1 MLYLK
6 KIYLQQVYPS
16 NAPCCLNTETFRG
29 LKMSKIMNIKDL
41 GVNDIPIAGG
51 KAANLGELTSAGF
64 DVPPGFVLTTE
75 SYDYFLESNGLG
87 DLLVTV
93 MENLDVSSDSKVQE
107 ASANIRRAFEVGK
120 IPEDLEEQIVAEYE
134 KLGRGSYPLV
144 AVRSSA
150 TAEDLPTASFA
161 GQQDTYLN
169 VSNPQSLLES
179 VKKCWSSLFTP
190 RAIAYRVQKG
200 FDHTTVKLAVVVQ
213 RMISS
218 DRSGIMFT
226 IDPNSELPHI
236 IIEAGYGLGEALVGG
251 KVTPDTYCV
260 DKFHRKIL
268 NKRISTQTW
277 MLVRG
282 DSGECI
288 RMEVPAEM
296 SKEQKITDEQIHEL
310 AEIGNQI
317 EMHYNKPMDIEWC
330 IEKGDTFVVQARP
343 ITTLSNGDKK
353 AHNCKMD
360 EPKGELTTQRTIL
373 AKGLG
378 ASPGIAGGAVKIYN
392 EGMSLDEVKEGD
404 VMVTQM
410 TTPDMVPAMTRA
422 VAIVTDEGGMT
433 CHAAIV
439 ARELGIP
446 CIVGASDATKV
457 LKNGMKVTVH
467 GQMGVVYE
475 GVEEKKETPAPAP
488 MAAAVAS
495 VPVTATKI
503 MVNIGVPQKAEEI
516 SQLPVQGVGLMRIE
530 FLFTS
535 YIQEHPCALIEQGR
549 SQELIDNLAN
559 GIAMVGKAFYP
570 RPVVLRTS
578 DFKTNEYHDMKGGS
592 KYEPKESNPMIGWRG
607 CSRYVSESYR
617 EAFMCELRA
626 VKKARDEMGL
636 RNIWVMLPFVRT
648 LDELDKIEAM
658 MKEVGLYRG
667 NDFKLYLMAEVP
679 VIIFMAEEFAER
691 CDGFSIGS
699 NDLTQL
705 TMGADRDSDVLGK
718 MGYFDERNEAIKRAI
733 AHLIRS
739 AHKKG
744 VPVSICGQGPSV
756 YPEFAEFLVR
766 EGIDSIS
773 LNPDTVLSTIRHV
786 AAAEQR
792 LLLEGVRAGKKKK
805 KK

>member
-1 MLYLK
+1 
-6 KIYLQQVYPS
+6 
-16 NAPCCLNTETFRG
+16 
-29 LKMSKIMNIKDL
+29 MSKIISIKDL
-41 GVNDIPIAGG
+41 GVDDIPIAGG

-64 DVPPGFVLTTE
+64 EVPPGFVLTTE

-87 DLLVTV
+87 DLLATV
-93 MENLDVSSDSKVQE
+93 MENLDVSSDEKVQE
-107 ASANIRRAFEVGK
+107 ASVNIRRAFEVGK
-120 IPEDLEEQIVAEYE
+120 IPEDLEELIISEYE
-134 KLGRGSYPLV
+134 KLGNGSNPLV

-161 GQQDTYLN
+161 GQQDTFLN

-179 VKKCWSSLFTP
+179 IKRCWSSLFTP

-200 FDHTTVKLAVVVQ
+200 FDHASVKLAVVVQ

-226 IDPNSELPHI
+226 VDPNSELPHI

-268 NKRISTQTW
+268 NKRISNQTW
-277 MLVRG
+277 MLIRG
-282 DSGECI
+282 ESGECM
-288 RMEVPAEM
+288 RMEVPSEIT
-296 SKEQKITDEQIHEL
+296 KEQKITDKQIYEL

-330 IEKGDTFVVQARP
+330 IEKDQIYIVQARP
-343 ITTLSNGDKK
+343 ITTLSNDEKK
-353 AHNCKMD
+353 MHSCNVEGGK
-360 EPKGELTTQRTIL
+360 EELESQRTIL
-373 AKGLG
+373 VKGLG
-378 ASPGIAGGAVKIYN
+378 ASPGIAGGPVKIFS
-392 EGMSLDEVKEGD
+392 EEMSLDEVKEGD

-422 VAIVTDEGGMT
+422 AAIVTDEGGMT

-446 CIVGASDATKV
+446 CVVGASDATKV
-457 LKNGMKVTVH
+457 LRDGMMVTVH

-475 GVEEKKETPAPAP
+475 GVEKEKKDAPSTAP
-488 MAAAVAS
+488 VAVAS

-503 MVNIGVPQKAEEI
+503 MVNIGVPQKAEEYA
-516 SQLPVQGVGLMRIE
+516 QLPVQGIGLMRIE

-648 LDELDKIEAM
+648 LEELDKIEAM
-658 MKEVGLYRG
+658 
-667 NDFKLYLMAEVP
+667 
-679 VIIFMAEEFAER
+679 
-691 CDGFSIGS
+691 
-699 NDLTQL
+699 
-705 TMGADRDSDVLGK
+705 
-718 MGYFDERNEAIKRAI
+718 
-733 AHLIRS
+733 
-739 AHKKG
+739 
-744 VPVSICGQGPSV
+744 
-756 YPEFAEFLVR
+756 
-766 EGIDSIS
+766 
-773 LNPDTVLSTIRHV
+773 
-786 AAAEQR
+786 
-792 LLLEGVRAGKKKK
+792 
-805 KK
+805 

>member
-1 MLYLK
+1 
-6 KIYLQQVYPS
+6 
-16 NAPCCLNTETFRG
+16 
-29 LKMSKIMNIKDL
+29 MSRIMSIKDL

-64 DVPPGFVLTTE
+64 EVPPGFVLTTE

-87 DLLVTV
+87 NLLATV
-93 MENLDVSSDSKVQE
+93 MENLDVSSDAKVQE
-107 ASANIRRAFEVGK
+107 ASANIRTAFEVGK
-120 IPEDLEEQIVAEYE
+120 IPQDMEEQIIAEYE

-200 FDHTTVKLAVVVQ
+200 FDHSVVKLAVVVQ

-251 KVTPDTYCV
+251 KVTPDTYSV

-282 DSGECI
+282 ESGECI
-288 RMEVPAEM
+288 RMDVPEEM
-296 SKEQKITDEQIHEL
+296 TKAQKITDEQIHEL
-310 AEIGNQI
+310 AEVGNQI

-330 IEKGDTFVVQARP
+330 IEKGKLFVVQARP
-343 ITTLSNGDKK
+343 ITTLSNGEKK
-353 AHNCKMD
+353 EQTAKAD
-360 EPKGELTTQRTIL
+360 EPREDLTAQRTIL

-378 ASPGIAGGAVKIYN
+378 ASPGIAGGVVKIFS
-392 EGMSLDEVKEGD
+392 EDMCMDVIVEGD

-422 VAIVTDEGGMT
+422 AAIVTDEGGMT

-446 CIVGASDATKV
+446 CVVGASDATKV
-457 LKNGMKVTVH
+457 LKEGMKVTVH

-475 GVEEKKETPAPAP
+475 GVEEKKREEKAAPV
-488 MAAAVAS
+488 AVAS

-503 MVNIGVPQKAEEI
+503 MVNVGVPQKAEEI
-516 SQLPVQGVGLMRIE
+516 AQLPVQGVGLMRIE

-535 YIQEHPCALIEQGR
+535 YIQEHPCAIIEQGR
-549 SQELIDNLAN
+549 SEELIDSLAN

-578 DFKTNEYHDMKGGS
+578 DFKTNEYRDMKGGS

-626 VKKARDEMGL
+626 VKKVRDEMGL
-636 RNIWVMLPFVRT
+636 KNIWVMLPFVRT
-648 LDELDKIEAM
+648 LDELDKIEKM
-658 MKEVGLYRG
+658 MNEVGLYRG

-792 LLLEGVRAGKKKK
+792 IIMEDIRSRKK
-805 KK
+805 

>member
-1 MLYLK
+1 
-6 KIYLQQVYPS
+6 
-16 NAPCCLNTETFRG
+16 
-29 LKMSKIMNIKDL
+29 MSKIISIKDL
-41 GVNDIPIAGG
+41 GVDDIPIAGG

-64 DVPPGFVLTTE
+64 EVPPGFVLTTE

-87 DLLVTV
+87 DLLATV
-93 MENLDVSSDSKVQE
+93 MENLDVSSDEKVQE
-107 ASANIRRAFEVGK
+107 ASVNIRRAFEVGK
-120 IPEDLEEQIVAEYE
+120 IPEDLEELIISEYE
-134 KLGRGSYPLV
+134 KLGNGSNPLV

-161 GQQDTYLN
+161 GQQDTFLN

-179 VKKCWSSLFTP
+179 IKRCWSSLFTP

-200 FDHTTVKLAVVVQ
+200 FDHASVKLAVVVQ

-226 IDPNSELPHI
+226 VDPNSELPHI

-268 NKRISTQTW
+268 NKRISNQTW
-277 MLVRG
+277 MLIRG
-282 DSGECI
+282 ESGECM
-288 RMEVPAEM
+288 RMEVPSEIT
-296 SKEQKITDEQIHEL
+296 KEQKITDKQIYEL

-330 IEKGDTFVVQARP
+330 IEKDQIYIVQARP
-343 ITTLSNGDKK
+343 ITTLSNDEKK
-353 AHNCKMD
+353 MHSCNVEGGK
-360 EPKGELTTQRTIL
+360 EELESQRTIL
-373 AKGLG
+373 VKGLG
-378 ASPGIAGGAVKIYN
+378 ASPGIAGGPVKIFS
-392 EGMSLDEVKEGD
+392 EEMSLDEVKEGD

-422 VAIVTDEGGMT
+422 AAIVTDEGGMT

-446 CIVGASDATKV
+446 CVVGASDATKV
-457 LKNGMKVTVH
+457 LRDGMMVTVH

-475 GVEEKKETPAPAP
+475 GVEKEKKDAPSTAP
-488 MAAAVAS
+488 VAVAS

-503 MVNIGVPQKAEEI
+503 MVNIGVPQKAEEYA
-516 SQLPVQGVGLMRIE
+516 QLPVQGIGLMRIE

-648 LDELDKIEAM
+648 LEELDKIEAM
-658 MKEVGLYRG
+658 MKEVGLYRS

-679 VIIFMAEEFAER
+679 AIVFMAEEFAER

-733 AHLIRS
+733 SHLIRS

-744 VPVSICGQGPSV
+744 IPVSICGQGPSV

-792 LLLEGVRAGKKKK
+792 LLLEGIRSMKREREH
-805 KK
+805 

>member
-1 MLYLK
+1 
-6 KIYLQQVYPS
+6 
-16 NAPCCLNTETFRG
+16 
-29 LKMSKIMNIKDL
+29 MSKIISIKDL
-41 GVNDIPIAGG
+41 GVDDIPIAGG

-64 DVPPGFVLTTE
+64 EVPPGFVLTTE

-87 DLLVTV
+87 DLLATV
-93 MENLDVSSDSKVQE
+93 MENLDVSSDEKVQE
-107 ASANIRRAFEVGK
+107 ASVNIRRAFEVGK
-120 IPEDLEEQIVAEYE
+120 IPEDLEELIISEYE
-134 KLGRGSYPLV
+134 KLGNGSNPLV

-161 GQQDTYLN
+161 GQQDTFLN

-179 VKKCWSSLFTP
+179 IKRCWSSLFTP

-200 FDHTTVKLAVVVQ
+200 FDHASVKLAVVVQ

-226 IDPNSELPHI
+226 VDPNSELPHI

-268 NKRISTQTW
+268 NKRISNQTW
-277 MLVRG
+277 MLIRG
-282 DSGECI
+282 ESGECM
-288 RMEVPAEM
+288 RMEVPSEIT
-296 SKEQKITDEQIHEL
+296 KEQKITDKQIYEL

-330 IEKGDTFVVQARP
+330 IEKDQIYIVQARP
-343 ITTLSNGDKK
+343 ITTLSNDEKK
-353 AHNCKMD
+353 MHSCNVEGGK
-360 EPKGELTTQRTIL
+360 EELESQRTIL
-373 AKGLG
+373 VKGLG
-378 ASPGIAGGAVKIYN
+378 ASPGIAGGPVKIFS
-392 EGMSLDEVKEGD
+392 EEMSLDEVKEGD

-422 VAIVTDEGGMT
+422 AAIVTDEGGMT

-446 CIVGASDATKV
+446 CVVGASDATKV
-457 LKNGMKVTVH
+457 LRDGMMVTVH

-475 GVEEKKETPAPAP
+475 GVEKEKKDAPSTAP
-488 MAAAVAS
+488 VAVAS

-503 MVNIGVPQKAEEI
+503 MVNIGVPQKAEEYA
-516 SQLPVQGVGLMRIE
+516 QLPVQGIGLMRIE

-648 LDELDKIEAM
+648 LEELDKIEAM
-658 MKEVGLYRG
+658 MKEVGLYRS

-679 VIIFMAEEFAER
+679 AIVFMAEEFAER

-733 AHLIRS
+733 SHLIRS

-744 VPVSICGQGPSV
+744 IPVSICGQGPSV

-792 LLLEGVRAGKKKK
+792 LLLEGIRSMKRERED
-805 KK
+805 

>member
-1 MLYLK
+1 
-6 KIYLQQVYPS
+6 
-16 NAPCCLNTETFRG
+16 
-29 LKMSKIMNIKDL
+29 MSKIISIKDL
-41 GVNDIPIAGG
+41 GVDDIPIAGG

-64 DVPPGFVLTTE
+64 EVPPGFVLTTE

-87 DLLVTV
+87 DLLATV
-93 MENLDVSSDSKVQE
+93 MENLDVSSDEKVQE
-107 ASANIRRAFEVGK
+107 ASVNIRRAFEVGK
-120 IPEDLEEQIVAEYE
+120 IPEDLEELIISEYE
-134 KLGRGSYPLV
+134 KLGNGSNPLV

-161 GQQDTYLN
+161 GQQDTFLN

-179 VKKCWSSLFTP
+179 IKRCWSSLFTP

-200 FDHTTVKLAVVVQ
+200 FDHASVKLAVVVQ

-226 IDPNSELPHI
+226 VDPNSELPHI

-268 NKRISTQTW
+268 NKRISNQTW

-282 DSGECI
+282 DSGECM
-288 RMEVPAEM
+288 RMEVPSEIT
-296 SKEQKITDEQIHEL
+296 KEQKITDKQIYEL

-330 IEKGDTFVVQARP
+330 IEKDQIYVVQARP
-343 ITTLSNGDKK
+343 ITTLSNDEKK
-353 AHNCKMD
+353 MHSCNVEGGK
-360 EPKGELTTQRTIL
+360 EELESQRTIL
-373 AKGLG
+373 VKGLG
-378 ASPGIAGGAVKIYN
+378 ASPGIAGGPVKIFS
-392 EGMSLDEVKEGD
+392 EEMSLDEVKEGD

-422 VAIVTDEGGMT
+422 AAIVTDEGGMT

-446 CIVGASDATKV
+446 CVVGASDATKV
-457 LKNGMKVTVH
+457 LKDGMMVTVH

-475 GVEEKKETPAPAP
+475 GVEKEKKDAPSTAP
-488 MAAAVAS
+488 VAVAS

-503 MVNIGVPQKAEEI
+503 MVNIGVPQKAEEYA
-516 SQLPVQGVGLMRIE
+516 QLPVQGIGLMRIE

-648 LDELDKIEAM
+648 LEELDKIEAM
-658 MKEVGLYRG
+658 MKEVGLYRS

-679 VIIFMAEEFAER
+679 AIVFMAEEFAER

-733 AHLIRS
+733 SHLIRS

-744 VPVSICGQGPSV
+744 IPVSICGQGPSV

-792 LLLEGVRAGKKKK
+792 LLLEGIRSMKRERED
-805 KK
+805 

>member
-1 MLYLK
+1 
-6 KIYLQQVYPS
+6 
-16 NAPCCLNTETFRG
+16 
-29 LKMSKIMNIKDL
+29 
-41 GVNDIPIAGG
+41 
-51 KAANLGELTSAGF
+51 
-64 DVPPGFVLTTE
+64 
-75 SYDYFLESNGLG
+75 
-87 DLLVTV
+87 
-93 MENLDVSSDSKVQE
+93 
-107 ASANIRRAFEVGK
+107 
-120 IPEDLEEQIVAEYE
+120 
-134 KLGRGSYPLV
+134 
-144 AVRSSA
+144 
-150 TAEDLPTASFA
+150 
-161 GQQDTYLN
+161 
-169 VSNPQSLLES
+169 
-179 VKKCWSSLFTP
+179 
-190 RAIAYRVQKG
+190 
-200 FDHTTVKLAVVVQ
+200 
-213 RMISS
+213 
-218 DRSGIMFT
+218 
-226 IDPNSELPHI
+226 
-236 IIEAGYGLGEALVGG
+236 
-251 KVTPDTYCV
+251 
-260 DKFHRKIL
+260 
-268 NKRISTQTW
+268 
-277 MLVRG
+277 
-282 DSGECI
+282 
-288 RMEVPAEM
+288 
-296 SKEQKITDEQIHEL
+296 
-310 AEIGNQI
+310 
-317 EMHYNKPMDIEWC
+317 MHYNKPMDIEWC
-330 IEKGDTFVVQARP
+330 IEKGKLFVVQARP
-343 ITTLSNGDKK
+343 ITTLSNGEKK
-353 AHNCKMD
+353 EQTAKAD
-360 EPKGELTTQRTIL
+360 EPREDLTAQRTIL

-378 ASPGIAGGAVKIYN
+378 ASPGIAGGVVKIFS
-392 EGMSLDEVKEGD
+392 EDMCMDVIVEGD

-422 VAIVTDEGGMT
+422 AAIVTDEGGMT

-446 CIVGASDATKV
+446 CVVGASDATKV
-457 LKNGMKVTVH
+457 LKEGMKVTVH

-475 GVEEKKETPAPAP
+475 GVEEKKREEKAAPV
-488 MAAAVAS
+488 AVAS

-503 MVNIGVPQKAEEI
+503 MVNVGVPQKAEEI
-516 SQLPVQGVGLMRIE
+516 AQLPVQGVGLMRIE

-535 YIQEHPCALIEQGR
+535 YIQEHPCAIIEQGR
-549 SQELIDNLAN
+549 SEELIDSLAN

-578 DFKTNEYHDMKGGS
+578 DFKTNEYRDMKGGS

-626 VKKARDEMGL
+626 VKKVRDEMGL
-636 RNIWVMLPFVRT
+636 KNIWVMLPFVRT
-648 LDELDKIEAM
+648 LDELDKIEKM
-658 MKEVGLYRG
+658 MNEVGLYRG

-792 LLLEGVRAGKKKK
+792 IIMEDIRSRKK
-805 KK
+805 

>member
-1 MLYLK
+1 ML
-6 KIYLQQVYPS
+6 PD
-16 NAPCCLNTETFRG
+16 TEPFRG
-29 LKMSKIMNIKDL
+29 LYMKRIMSIKDL

-64 DVPPGFVLTTE
+64 EVPPGFVLTTE
-75 SYDYFLESNGLG
+75 SYDYFLESNGLEKVLAEVLETI
-87 DLLVTV
+87 DT
-93 MENLDVSSDSKVQE
+93 SSDATLQE
-107 ASANIRRAFEVGK
+107 ASARLRQAFEGGS
-120 IPEDLEEQIVAEYE
+120 IPKDLEDEIVKEYK
-134 KLGRGSYPLV
+134 KLGKGKYPLV

-169 VSNPQSLLES
+169 VSEPQSLMES
-179 VKKCWSSLFTP
+179 IKKCWSSLFTP
-190 RAIAYRVQKG
+190 RAIAYRVQKD
-200 FDHTTVKLAVVVQ
+200 FDHSKVKLAVVVQ

-218 DRSGIMFT
+218 ERSGIMFT

-236 IIEAGYGLGEALVGG
+236 VVEAGYGLGEALVGG

-268 NKRISTQTW
+268 SKRISTQSW

-282 DSGECI
+282 ESGECM
-288 RMEVPAEM
+288 RQEVEAG
-296 SKEQKITDEQIHEL
+296 KTKVQKITDEQVLDL
-310 AEIGNQI
+310 ADIGNRI
-317 EMHYNKPMDIEWC
+317 EMHYDKPMDIEWC
-330 IEKGDTFVVQARP
+330 IENDEIFIVQARP
-343 ITTLSNGDKK
+343 ITTLSNGEKK
-353 AHNCKMD
+353 AHACKVD
-360 EPKGELTTQRTIL
+360 GGKEELEAQRTIL
-373 AKGLG
+373 VKGLG
-378 ASPGIAGGAVKIYN
+378 ASPGVAGGAVKIYT
-392 EGMSLDEVKEGD
+392 EGTSLDEVKQGD

-422 VAIVTDEGGMT
+422 AAIVTDEGGMT

-446 CIVGASDATKV
+446 CVVGASDATKV
-457 LKNGMKVTVH
+457 LKDGMKVTVH

-475 GVEEKKETPAPAP
+475 GVEEKKEEAKAAPAV
-488 MAAAVAS
+488 AVS

-503 MVNIGVPQKAEEI
+503 MLNIGVPQKAEEYA
-516 SQLPVQGVGLMRIE
+516 QLPVQGVGLMRIE

-535 YIQEHPCALIEQGR
+535 YIQEHPCALVEQGR
-549 SQELIDNLAN
+549 SQELVDKLAD
-559 GIAMVGKAFYP
+559 GIAIVGKAFYP
-570 RPVVLRTS
+570 RPIILRTS
-578 DFKTNEYHDMKGGS
+578 DFKTNEYKDMKGGA
-592 KYEPKESNPMIGWRG
+592 KYEPKEQNPMIGWRG

-617 EAFMCELRA
+617 EAFLCELKA

-636 RNIWVMLPFVRT
+636 KNIWVMLPFVRT
-648 LDELDKIEAM
+648 IDEVKKIERM
-658 MKEVGLYRG
+658 MNDVGLYRG
-667 NDFKLYLMAEVP
+667 TDFKLYLMAEVP
-679 VIIFMAEEFAER
+679 VIIFMAEEFAEV

-718 MGYFDERNEAIKRAI
+718 MGYFDERYPAIKRAI
-733 AHLIRS
+733 GHLIKH
-739 AHKKG
+739 AHAKG
-744 VPVSICGQGPSV
+744 VPVGICGQAPSV

-773 LNPDTVLSTIRHV
+773 LNPDTVIKTISHV

-792 LLLEGVRAGKKKK
+792 MILEHLRSDKKKK

>member
-1 MLYLK
+1 
-6 KIYLQQVYPS
+6 
-16 NAPCCLNTETFRG
+16 
-29 LKMSKIMNIKDL
+29 MSKIISIKDL
-41 GVNDIPIAGG
+41 GVDDIPIAGG

-64 DVPPGFVLTTE
+64 EVPPGFVLTTE

-87 DLLVTV
+87 DLLATV
-93 MENLDVSSDSKVQE
+93 MENLDVSSDEKVQE
-107 ASANIRRAFEVGK
+107 ASVNIRRAFEVGK
-120 IPEDLEEQIVAEYE
+120 IPEDLEELIISEYE
-134 KLGRGSYPLV
+134 KLGNGSNPLV

-161 GQQDTYLN
+161 GQQDTFLN

-179 VKKCWSSLFTP
+179 IKRCWSSLFTP

-200 FDHTTVKLAVVVQ
+200 FDHASVKLAVVVQ

-226 IDPNSELPHI
+226 VDPNSELPHI

-268 NKRISTQTW
+268 NKRISNQTW
-277 MLVRG
+277 MLIRG
-282 DSGECI
+282 ESGECM
-288 RMEVPAEM
+288 RMEVPSEIT
-296 SKEQKITDEQIHEL
+296 KEQKITDKQIYEL

-330 IEKGDTFVVQARP
+330 IEKDQIYIVQARP
-343 ITTLSNGDKK
+343 ITTLSNDEKK
-353 AHNCKMD
+353 MHSCNVEGGK
-360 EPKGELTTQRTIL
+360 EELESQRTIL
-373 AKGLG
+373 VKGLG
-378 ASPGIAGGAVKIYN
+378 ASPGIAGGPVKIFS
-392 EGMSLDEVKEGD
+392 EEMSLDEVKEGD

-422 VAIVTDEGGMT
+422 AAIVTDEGGMT

-446 CIVGASDATKV
+446 CVVGASDATKV
-457 LKNGMKVTVH
+457 LRDGMMVTVH

-475 GVEEKKETPAPAP
+475 GVEKEKKDAPSTAP
-488 MAAAVAS
+488 VAVAS

-503 MVNIGVPQKAEEI
+503 MVNIGVPQKAEEYA
-516 SQLPVQGVGLMRIE
+516 QLPVQGVGLMRIE

-648 LDELDKIEAM
+648 LEELDKIEAM
-658 MKEVGLYRG
+658 MKEVGLYRS

-679 VIIFMAEEFAER
+679 AIVFMAEEFAER

-733 AHLIRS
+733 SHLIRS

-744 VPVSICGQGPSV
+744 IPVSICGQGPSV

-792 LLLEGVRAGKKKK
+792 LLLEGIRSMKRERED
-805 KK
+805 